1 MPARKDDATIEGVVE
16 RVVFRNGESGWTV
29 LRLSID
35 GRPLVDTVVGFIQQ
49 VAAGERI
56 RCAGE
61 WTQDPKHG
69 RQFRAETC
77 LPLAPSTE
85 RGIEKFLGSGVVP
98 GVGPVMARRL
108 VERFGLETL
117 DVIERT
123 PARLAEVD
131 GIGRKRAAAISAAMA
146 EKRGVRDVMV
156 FLESAGASP
165 AFAHRIHQRYGPKA
179 IRIVSDN
186 PYRLA
191 GEVAGIG
198 FLTADR
204 IAAVLGVP
212 LDSPYRAEAG
222 IVYALEELAAD
233 GHVFARKGALLAR
246 AEEILRLD
254 PIALEA
260 ALERLRLMGGVR
272 VEAPDDEPVVYL
284 PRLHRAESAASAE
297 ILRLLGKAAPT
308 LAIDAAAAASRAEA
322 LSGIEFAAEQ
332 RQAFF
337 ALASGKIVVITGGP
351 GTGKTTL
358 LRGLVACLAELGQRV
373 ALAAPTGRAARRMA
387 ESTGRDA
394 RTIHRLLE
402 FAPRTMRFERCADRP
417 LEEDVVVVDELSMV
431 DIELFA
437 ALLAAVRD
445 RARLVLVGDP
455 DQLPSVGP
463 GTVLA
468 DLLAVGAAKQK
479 GLAVIRL
486 TEIFRQARSSLI
498 VTGAHAVLAGRAPR
512 VGEKGED
519 ADLFLIERDGP
530 EECLDVIA
538 DLVATRI
545 PSRFG
550 FDPIAETQVLT
561 PMNRGLLGARNLN
574 AVLKDLLNP
583 AAGGG
588 ADRDRLDVGDKVMQ
602 IRNNYDL
609 DVFNGDVGR
618 VTAAAA
624 EREWIEVAF
633 PDRVVRYPASELDQI
648 VLAYAC
654 TVHKSQGSEYPAVV
668 IPIHTQHYV
677 MLQRN
682 LLYTAMTRGK
692 RLVVI
697 VGSRRALRIAV
708 RNDERQVRCSG
719 LGARV
724 LAGLRGR

>member
-1 MPARKDDATIEGVVE
+1 MPARRDDAMIEGVVE
-16 RVVFRNGESGWTV
+16 RVVFRNDASGWTV
-29 LRLSID
+29 LRLSVE
-35 GRPLVDTVVGFIQQ
+35 GRALVDTVVGHIQQ
-49 VAAGERI
+49 VSEGERI

-61 WTQDPKHG
+61 WTVDPKHG

-98 GVGPVMARRL
+98 GVGPVMAGRL
-108 VERFGLETL
+108 VARFGLDTL
-117 DVIERT
+117 EVIERH

-131 GIGRKRAAAISAAMA
+131 GIGPKRAAAISAAMA

-165 AFAHRIHQRYGPKA
+165 AFAHRIHKRYGPQA
-179 IRIVSDN
+179 IQIVSDN

-191 GEVAGIG
+191 GEVAGVG

-204 IAAVLGVP
+204 IASVLGVP
-212 LDSPYRAEAG
+212 PDSPHRAEAG
-222 IVYALEELAAD
+222 VVYVLEELAAE
-233 GHVFARKGALLAR
+233 GNVFARPEALLAR
-246 AEEILRLD
+246 AEGILRLE
-254 PIALEA
+254 PVALEA

-272 VEAPDDEPVVYL
+272 VEAIGGEPMVYL
-284 PRLHRAESAASAE
+284 PRLHRAESAAAAE
-297 ILRLLGKAAPT
+297 LLRLLGSRAQELPV
-308 LAIDAAAAASRAEA
+308 DAAAAARRAEA
-322 LSGIEFAAEQ
+322 LSGIELAAEQ
-332 RQAFF
+332 RAAFD
-337 ALASGKIVVITGGP
+337 ALSSAKVIAITGGP

-358 LRGLVACLAELGQRV
+358 LRGLVACFADLGQRV

-417 LEEDVVVVDELSMV
+417 LEEDVIVVDEMSMV

-437 ALLAAVRD
+437 ALLAAIRD

-468 DLLAVGAAKQK
+468 DLLAVGAARPRA
-479 GLAVIRL
+479 LAVIRL

-498 VTGAHAVLAGRAPR
+498 VTGAHAVLAGAMPR
-512 VGEKGED
+512 IGGKGED
-519 ADLFLIERDGP
+519 ADLFLVEREDP
-530 EECLDVIA
+530 EECLEVIA
-538 DLVATRI
+538 DMVSSRI
-545 PSRFG
+545 PNRFG
-550 FDPIAETQVLT
+550 FDPIADTQVLT
-561 PMNRGLLGARNLN
+561 PMNRGLLGAHNLN

-583 AAGGG
+583 GPGAG
-588 ADRDRLDVGDKVMQ
+588 AERDGLEVGDKVMQ

-609 DVFNGDVGR
+609 EVFNGDVGR
-618 VTAAAA
+618 VTAAGAD
-624 EREWIEVAF
+624 RDWIEVSF
-633 PDRVVRYPASELDQI
+633 PDHVVRYPASELDQ
-648 VLAYAC
+648 VALAYAC
-654 TVHKSQGSEYPAVV
+654 TIHKSQGSEYPAVV
-668 IPIHTQHYV
+668 IPLHTQHYV

-697 VGSRRALRIAV
+697 VGSRRALRVAV
-708 RNDERQVRCSG
+708 RNDVRQVRGSA

-724 LAGLRGR
+724 IRELRG